1 MTEQDFLKEFNL
13 ERGMN
18 ISDAE
23 FKLFRD
29 LIYRHFG
36 INLTEEKRSL
46 LVRRLQQLLR
56 KNRLSSF
63 GEYYEYLK
71 KHPSDEN
78 FTELV
83 NRITTNYTFFN
94 REPDH
99 FTFFVERCLPE
110 IRSRLSALG
119 SRDLRVWCA
128 ASSTGEEPYML
139 VMLMM
144 EFFKG
149 EYPMWDAGLLATD
162 LSRQALTTAMA
173 GRYRAEQVELMPKSF
188 LLNYFV
194 KISEDLYE
202 VNPRVKR
209 EVTYRRFN
217 LINQAYPFRKPFDVI
232 FCRNVMIYFD
242 EQTKAQ
248 VADQLFNSLRPG
260 GYLFIGHSETLT
272 RINSRFHY
280 VKPAVYRRP

>member
-1 MTEQDFLKEFNL
+1 
-13 ERGMN
+13 MN

-29 LIYRHFG
+29 LIYNHFG

-56 KNRLSSF
+56 INRFSSF
-63 GEYYEYLK
+63 GAYYEYLQ

-99 FTFFVERCLPE
+99 FTYFSKHCLPE
-110 IRSRLSALG
+110 IRGRLSTMG
-119 SRDLRVWCA
+119 SRDIRVWCA

-173 GRYRAEQVELMPKSF
+173 GRYRAEQVELLPKSL

-248 VADQLFNSLRPG
+248 VADQLFDSLRPG
-260 GYLFIGHSETLT
+260 GYLFVGHSETLT